1 MCENRRKLVVWS
13 FWLRK
18 QALIRQNGRK
28 MEEKRRKRENSTTS
42 SLDKV
47 VEMAL
52 RKICWCGV
60 ARSGSQARGPH
71 LSFRRVCCL
80 TASRVRCD
88 ESRKAGEA
96 SGQNCCVEDLMM
108 VVDTAF
114 VIKPCL
120 RSRSVLS
127 GASSCVE
134 IAIKMQKVSQ
144 IVQAGL

>member
-52 RKICWCGV
+52 GKICWCGV
-60 ARSGSQARGPH
+60 ARSGSQARGQH

-80 TASRVRCD
+80 TAECVVMSH
-88 ESRKAGEA
+88 A
-96 SGQNCCVEDLMM
+96 SGRGSKWTEQLCRGPHDGRRYCFRHQALLEIEV
-108 VVDTAF
+108 
-114 VIKPCL
+114 
-120 RSRSVLS
+120 
-127 GASSCVE
+127 GAL
-134 IAIKMQKVSQ
+134 VSL
-144 IVQAGL
+144 IVR